1 VQGKGICGHRGLLSG
16 GPGLQLSAEGQKLN
30 PHLTKL
36 QRQLCNAL
44 QNGVP
49 ICQRPFAEIAKSLNS
64 DEKKIMQQSRELE
77 ARGIIRRICALVNYR
92 ALGRISTLVAAHVP
106 EANLQK
112 VVDAVNCLETVSH
125 NYLREHYYNL
135 WFTLQVQTA
144 EEIELALSV
153 LSGRFGI
160 SFQSLPAGR
169 VFKLDV
175 RFDAENEG
183 QLLVDTEKVPKS
195 KSIQLNDMQRRILS
209 KLQDGMEMVEKPFDF
224 LCSEDVDVEK
234 VLGIITQLIEL
245 GVVRR
250 IAAVVD
256 HNKLGFT
263 ANVLFAA
270 EVGGEKIDEVGRELA
285 MLPIVSHCYERKT
298 FEDWP
303 FNLFAM
309 MHGKN
314 MGDVQ
319 HVIDEFIESEQI
331 DSFVLL
337 PTVAELKK
345 QPVKYRL

>member
-1 VQGKGICGHRGLLSG
+1 V
-16 GPGLQLSAEGQKLN
+16 
-30 PHLTKL
+30 
-36 QRQLCNAL
+36 
-44 QNGVP
+44 
-49 ICQRPFAEIAKSLNS
+49 
-64 DEKKIMQQSRELE
+64 
-77 ARGIIRRICALVNYR
+77 
-92 ALGRISTLVAAHVP
+92 LGRTSTLVAAHVP
-106 EANLQK
+106 EANLRK

-135 WFTLQVQTA
+135 WFTLQGRTA
-144 EEIELALSV
+144 EEIEATLAGLS
-153 LSGRFGI
+153 SRFGI
-160 SFQSLPAGR
+160 GFQSLPAER
-169 VFKLDV
+169 IFKLDV

-183 QLLVDTEKVPKS
+183 QLLVDTEKVPES

-224 LCSEDVDVEK
+224 LCSEEVDIEK
-234 VLGIITQLIEL
+234 VLRIITQLIEI

-250 IAAVVD
+250 IASVVD

-270 EVGGEKIDEVGRELA
+270 EAGGDRIDEVGRELA
-285 MLPIVSHCYERKT
+285 RLPIVSHCYERKT

-303 FNLFAM
+303 YNMFAM

-319 HVIDEFIESEQI
+319 RVIDEFIESEQI
-331 DSFVLL
+331 DSFILL

-345 QPVKYRL
+345 QPVRYHFQ